1 MNNLM
6 KIKKLVGIG
15 VLLALVVILQLISNY
30 ISFGP
35 VNITLALIPLTMGA
49 ILYGPI
55 TGMVLGM
62 AMGAIILV
70 APSTQTF
77 LSFNIWYTILLC
89 LIKTGIA
96 GLVSGLVFNCF
107 LGFSKERHFV
117 VNENV
122 ERKKAVTINEYRKK
136 VAFPIAIIVSALLA
150 PILNTGIFI
159 FGCTFMFTGLYSAS
173 GSFGE
178 AFSSAIAVITTANFL
193 VEFLVSAILSPA
205 LVYLVKVLGKQKNMG
220 FQKDFNLYA
229 YDKVEEKQN
238 LNNVNS
244 DELFK

>member
-70 APSTQTF
+70 APGTTFF
-77 LSFNIWYTILLC
+77 LSFNVGLTVLLC
-89 LIKTGIA
+89 LVKTGVAGLIA
-96 GLVSGLVFNCF
+96 GLIFN
-107 LGFSKERHFV
+107 GIT
-117 VNENV
+117 
-122 ERKKAVTINEYRKK
+122 AIK
-136 VAFPIAIIVSALLA
+136 VDQKYKNPKFATSIITSALIT

-159 FGCTFMFTGLYSAS
+159 LGATFMFTNLYSES
-173 GSFGE
+173 GNLGE
-178 AFSSAIAVITTANFL
+178 AFSLVIAATFTTNFL
-193 VEFLVSAILSPA
+193 IEFLVSAICSPA
-205 LVYLVKVLGKQKNMG
+205 LVYLVKVLAHQSNLG
-220 FQKDFNLYA
+220 FQNKFDLYIE
-229 YDKVEEKQN
+229 DKKEEITFAD
-238 LNNVNS
+238 VDS
-244 DELFK
+244 DKLFK